1 MAEYRYACKNCAE
14 SFNVQ
19 RAMKETNPAQIF
31 CPKCYSMEI
40 IRIWEVVP
48 VFYHTH
54 GFYSTDVAS
63 AQEYDE

>member
-1 MAEYRYACKNCAE
+1 MATYRYVCKNCAE

-40 IRIWEVVP
+40 LRVWEP
-48 VFYHTH
+48 IPIHFHGH
-54 GFYSTDVAS
+54 GFYSTDEGWKK
-63 AQEYDE
+63 EYE